1 LQNRDFGTKQFGGR
15 RQSIRDNLAPKMLRT
30 KITILRMAL
39 GVASPYVCVPFHVMI
54 VISEEVVMWG
64 EKKRE

>member
-1 LQNRDFGTKQFGGR
+1 
-15 RQSIRDNLAPKMLRT
+15 
-30 KITILRMAL
+30 MAL